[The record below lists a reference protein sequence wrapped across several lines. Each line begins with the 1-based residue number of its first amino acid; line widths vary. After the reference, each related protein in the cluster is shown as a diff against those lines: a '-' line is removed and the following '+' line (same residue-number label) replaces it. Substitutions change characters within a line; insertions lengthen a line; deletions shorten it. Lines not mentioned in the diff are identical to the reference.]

1 MEGVIL
7 MGHKLALD
15 KDAQEKILS
24 FSIRFEEDV
33 KWFYGNYEELKSK
46 YPNELVAVFQ
56 KSVVGHHKDIKELR
70 TILEEEFSE
79 EDILHM
85 PIEYVSTRK
94 IKTIL

>member
-1 MEGVIL
+1 MFL
-7 MGHKLALD
+7 MSHKLVLD
-15 KDAQEKILS
+15 KDTQEKILS
-24 FSIRFEEDV
+24 FSIRFEEDI
-33 KWFYGNYEELKSK
+33 KWFYDNYEELKSK

-56 KSVVGHHKDIKELR
+56 KRVVGHHKDIKKLR
-70 TILEEEFSE
+70 TILEKEFSE